1 MSSSANPT
9 TELVFK
15 LDDADN
21 ILKRV
26 VSLKQSAGKIQS
38 ITILDEFLVFQ
49 ESHVDNAFASNNMPL
64 SINGEIVDF
73 PSLAPLSIKETP
85 QVKYLRASETVTKIL
100 KAISKNGGS
109 LT

>member
-9 TELVFK
+9 IELVFK
-15 LDDADN
+15 LDDAEN

-38 ITILDEFLVFQ
+38 ITILDEFPVFQ
-49 ESHVDNAFASNNMPL
+49 ESHVDNASASNNMPL

-73 PSLAPLSIKETP
+73 PSLGPLSIKETP
-85 QVKYLRASETVTKIL
+85 QVKSSRRSLRTAAL
-100 KAISKNGGS
+100 
-109 LT
+109 